1 MIAAPVGVL
10 AAVYLNEY
18 AKKSWL
24 TRIINLAVVNLAG
37 VPSIVHAL
45 FGLGALRMDDLRR
58 LRRRGKDR
66 DRDRG

>member
-1 MIAAPVGVL
+1 ML

-18 AKKSWL
+18 ARDNWF

-45 FGLGALRMDDLRR
+45 FGLGAFVLAAR
-58 LRRRGKDR
+58 LRATRSSPPRSR
-66 DRDRG
+66 SPS